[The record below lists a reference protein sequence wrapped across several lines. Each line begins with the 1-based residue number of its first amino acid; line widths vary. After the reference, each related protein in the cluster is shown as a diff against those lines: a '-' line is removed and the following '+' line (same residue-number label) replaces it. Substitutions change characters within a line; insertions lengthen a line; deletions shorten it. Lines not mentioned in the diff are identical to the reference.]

1 MKKLVNG
8 VEVTMSAQ
16 EIADF
21 EASRTPTLGQAKA
34 EARQRIVARAKL
46 EADEDRLLEVQNPV
60 ARLAATRANARSLF
74 QQVQAANS
82 VAEVQAINLDA
93 GW

>member
-1 MKKLVNG
+1 MNKIVNG
-8 VEVTMSAQ
+8 VVVPMTAE
-16 EIADF
+16 EIAAF
-21 EASRTPTLGQAKA
+21 EASRTPGLGQAKA
-34 EARQRIVARAKL
+34 EARRAIVARARL